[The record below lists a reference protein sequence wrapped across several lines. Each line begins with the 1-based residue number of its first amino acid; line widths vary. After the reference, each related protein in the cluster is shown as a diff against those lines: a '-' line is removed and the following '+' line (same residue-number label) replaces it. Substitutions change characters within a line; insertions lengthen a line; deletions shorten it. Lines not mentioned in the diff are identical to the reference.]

1 MRLTGPT
8 LLPTRCQTMN
18 EALRLASQT
27 TEGLTLVDARE
38 QETFITFSELYTRAR
53 KVASGLLGRGVL
65 PHDRVAL
72 VLPTGRDFLDA
83 FFGIQLAG
91 AVPVPLYPPVR
102 LGRMGEYVQSTAHM
116 LRSVRARMVVSDRRV
131 KLLLGKA
138 IDLARPELGCPT
150 VSDLL
155 SSSAEAECPVGPESL
170 GVIQFSSGSTVDP
183 KPVALTHGN
192 LVAQTA
198 ALEQLMGPGNVGVSW
213 LPLYHDM
220 GLIGCLL
227 SAVYQAGRLVLLPP
241 ELFLAKPSLWLRAI
255 SRHRATI
262 SPAPNFAYGLCLK
275 RVHDEDLE
283 GVDLSSW
290 RFALNGAEPVSP
302 ETIEKF
308 SARFAPYGFR
318 QQALMPVYGLSEA
331 SLAVTFTS
339 PEAAKTVMRVDAMAL
354 ASHGAVVPGA
364 RGLVSVGVP
373 VPGAEVEVRSEVG
386 AVLGEKQVG
395 RVFTRGASVMKGYF
409 GNVEATERAVKDG
422 WLDTG
427 DLGFVL
433 NGELFI
439 CGRAKDVVIIR
450 GANHAPQEFEE
461 CLDTVHGV
469 RTGCAVA
476 VGFMPSDANDEQLLM
491 LVEKSGELVRDV
503 GARVSEVVNDRTGI
517 KPHTVVMLEP
527 GTLPRTSSGKLRR
540 MESLKRYLTNT
551 LEAPEHVNAL
561 TMGREMTKSVL
572 GHAKALFAVTVTGH
586 ITEK

>member
-1 MRLTGPT
+1 MRLRGQD
-8 LLPTRCQTMN
+8 LAPTRCATIN

-27 TEGLTLVDARE
+27 TQGLTLVDARE
-38 QETFITFSELYTRAR
+38 HETFISFSDLYTSAR
-53 KVASGLLGRGVL
+53 RVAAELMGRGVL

-83 FFGIQLAG
+83 FFGAQLAG
-91 AVPVPLYPPVR
+91 AIPVPLYPPVR
-102 LGRMGEYVQSTAHM
+102 LGRMDEYVQSTARM
-116 LRSVRARMVVSDRRV
+116 LGAVRARMVISDRRV

-150 VSDLL
+150 VTDLL
-155 SSSAEAECPVGPESL
+155 QSTAEAECPVGPESI

-198 ALEQLMGPGNVGVSW
+198 ALEQLMGPGNLGVSW

-227 SAVYQAGRLVLLPP
+227 SAVYQAGPLVLLPP

-275 RVHDEDLE
+275 RVHDEDLT

-302 ETIEKF
+302 ETIDKF
-308 SARFAPYGFR
+308 SARFAAFGFR
-318 QQALMPVYGLSEA
+318 KRALMPVYGLSEA

-339 PEAAKTVMRVDAMAL
+339 PEVDKTVMMVDAQAL
-354 ASHGAVVPGA
+354 ASRGAVVSGT
-364 RGLVSVGVP
+364 RGLVSVGAP
-373 VPGAEVEVRSEVG
+373 VPGAEVEVRAEDGS
-386 AVLGEKQVG
+386 AVGEKQVG
-395 RVFTRGASVMKGYF
+395 RVFTRGVSVMSGYF
-409 GNVEATERAVKDG
+409 GNSEATSRAVKDG

-427 DLGFVL
+427 DLGFVHG
-433 NGELFI
+433 GELFI

-476 VGFMPSDANDEQLLM
+476 VGFVPHDANDEQLLM

-503 GARVSEVVNDRTGI
+503 AERVSAMVNDRTGI

-540 MESLKRYLTNT
+540 MESLKRYLSNT

-561 TMGREMTKSVL
+561 TMGREIAKSVL
-572 GHAKALFAVTVTGH
+572 GHAKALFSVNVAGH
-586 ITEK
+586 VADK